1 MDLNSSEK
9 ERYARQM
16 IITDWGEAG
25 QQRIK
30 NSTVFV
36 AGAGGLGSP
45 VAIYLA
51 AAGLGTLRIC
61 DYGEPELSNLNRQIL
76 HTESD
81 IGINKAISAEAS
93 IKLLNPSVRVEPIT
107 DRITEDTVE
116 GIVGEADIIV
126 DCLDNFETRHILNE
140 FAVKKKLPFIHAG
153 IHGLSGQVTFIH
165 TPETPCLRCVF
176 PGVVPKQVFPVVGVT
191 PGIIG
196 TIEATE
202 VLKWIVGIGD
212 NLKNQLLI
220 WDGDTMDFQKI
231 AIKKDPDCPVCGKR

>member
-9 ERYARQM
+9 ERYTRQM
-16 IITDWGEAG
+16 IITDWGDAG
-25 QQRIK
+25 QQRLK
-30 NSTVFV
+30 DSTVFI

-45 VAIYLA
+45 VAVYLA
-51 AAGLGTLRIC
+51 AAGVGTLRIC
-61 DYGEPELSNLNRQIL
+61 DFGEPELSNLNRQIL
-76 HTESD
+76 HADCD

-93 IKLLNPSVRVEPIT
+93 IKTLNPNVRVVPIT
-107 DRITEDTVE
+107 EMITHDTVE
-116 GIVGEADIIV
+116 RIVGDADIIV
-126 DCLDNFETRHILNE
+126 DCLDNFEARHVLNE
-140 FAVKKKLPFIHAG
+140 FAVKKTLPFVHAG

-202 VLKWIVGIGD
+202 VLKWIVGVGD

-220 WDGDTMDFQKI
+220 WDGDIMDFQKI

>member
-9 ERYARQM
+9 ERYTRQM
-16 IITDWGEAG
+16 IISDWGEAG
-25 QQRIK
+25 QQKIK
-30 NSTVFV
+30 KATVFI

-45 VAIYLA
+45 VAVYLA
-51 AAGLGTLRIC
+51 AAGVGTLRIC

-76 HTESD
+76 HTDCD
-81 IGINKAISAEAS
+81 IGINKAISAETS
-93 IKLLNPSVRVEPIT
+93 IRLLNPNVRVEPIT
-107 DRITEDTVE
+107 ERITEETVE
-116 GIVGEADIIV
+116 SIVGNSDIIV
-126 DCLDNFETRHILNE
+126 DCLDNFEARHILNE

-153 IHGLSGQVTFIH
+153 IHGLSGQVTFIYS
-165 TPETPCLRCVF
+165 PETPCLRCVF

-202 VLKWIVGIGD
+202 ALKWIVGIGE

-220 WDGDTMDFQKI
+220 WDGDTMDFQKV
-231 AIKKDPDCPVCGKR
+231 AIKKDPDCAVCGKL

>member
-45 VAIYLA
+45 VAVYLA
-51 AAGLGTLRIC
+51 AAGVGTLRIC
-61 DYGEPELSNLNRQIL
+61 DCGEPELSNLNRQIL

-126 DCLDNFETRHILNE
+126 DCLDNFETRYILNE

-165 TPETPCLRCVF
+165 TPETPFLRCVF

-220 WDGDTMDFQKI
+220 WEGDTMDFQKI

>member
-1 MDLNSSEK
+1 MDLNPSEK
-9 ERYARQM
+9 ERYTRQM

-25 QQRIK
+25 QQRLK
-30 NSTVFV
+30 DSTVFI

-45 VAIYLA
+45 VAVYLA
-51 AAGLGTLRIC
+51 AAGVGTLRIC
-61 DYGEPELSNLNRQIL
+61 DFGEPELSNLNRQIL
-76 HTESD
+76 HTEHD

-93 IKLLNPSVRVEPIT
+93 IMLLNPNVRVEPIT
-107 DRITEDTVE
+107 EQITQDTVE
-116 GIVGEADIIV
+116 AIVGNSDIIV

-140 FAVKKKLPFIHAG
+140 FAVKKSLPFIHAG

-176 PGVVPKQVFPVVGVT
+176 PGAVSRQVFPVVGVT

-196 TIEATE
+196 TIESTE
-202 VLKWIVGIGD
+202 VIKWIVGIGE

-231 AIKKDPDCPVCGKR
+231 AIKRDPDCPVCGNQ

>member
-1 MDLNSSEK
+1 MYLNSSEK

-16 IITDWGEAG
+16 IIRDWGDAG
-25 QQRIK
+25 QQRIR

-51 AAGLGTLRIC
+51 AAGVGTLRIC
-61 DYGEPELSNLNRQIL
+61 DCGEPELSNINRQIL
-76 HTESD
+76 HSESD
-81 IGINKAISAEAS
+81 IGINKAKSAEAS
-93 IKLLNPSVRVEPIT
+93 IKLLNPNVRVEPIT

-116 GIVGEADIIV
+116 AIVGDSDIIV
-126 DCLDNFETRHILNE
+126 DCLDNFEARHILNE
-140 FAVKKKLPFIHAG
+140 FAVKKMLPFIHAG

-165 TPETPCLRCVF
+165 TPETPCLSCIF

-196 TIEATE
+196 TIEAAE

-220 WDGDTMDFQKI
+220 WDGDTMDFQKL
-231 AIKKDPDCPVCGKR
+231 AIKKDPDCPVFGKR

>member
-1 MDLNSSEK
+1 LNLNSSEK
-9 ERYARQM
+9 ERYTRQM
-16 IITDWGEAG
+16 IISDWGESG
-25 QQRIK
+25 QQKIK
-30 NSTVFV
+30 NSTVFI

-45 VAIYLA
+45 VSVYLA
-51 AAGLGTLRIC
+51 AAGVGTLRIC
-61 DYGEPELSNLNRQIL
+61 DCGEPELSNLNRQIL
-76 HTESD
+76 HSESD

-93 IKLLNPSVRVEPIT
+93 IKLLNSNVRVEPIT
-107 DRITEDTVE
+107 NRITEETVE
-116 GIVGEADIIV
+116 GIVGDADIIV
-126 DCLDNFETRHILNE
+126 DCLDNFEARHILNE
-140 FAVKKKLPFIHAG
+140 FAVKKTLPFIHAG

-196 TIEATE
+196 TIESAE

-220 WDGDTMDFQKI
+220 WEGDTMDFQKI
-231 AIKKDPDCPVCGKR
+231 AIKKDPDCPVCGKL

>member
-1 MDLNSSEK
+1 LDLNSSEK

-45 VAIYLA
+45 VAVYLA

-61 DYGEPELSNLNRQIL
+61 DCGEPELSNLNRQIL
-76 HTESD
+76 HSESD

-93 IKLLNPSVRVEPIT
+93 IKLLNPNVRVEPIT

-116 GIVGEADIIV
+116 AIVGDADIIV
-126 DCLDNFETRHILNE
+126 DCLDNFEARHILNE
-140 FAVKKKLPFIHAG
+140 FAVKKTLPFIHAG

-165 TPETPCLRCVF
+165 SPETPCLSCFF

>member
-9 ERYARQM
+9 ERYSRQM

-25 QQRIK
+25 QQRLK
-30 NSTVFV
+30 KSTVFI

-45 VAIYLA
+45 VAVYLA
-51 AAGLGTLRIC
+51 AAGVGTLRIC
-61 DYGEPELSNLNRQIL
+61 DFGEPELSNLNRQIL

-93 IKLLNPSVRVEPIT
+93 IKLLNPNVRVVPIT
-107 DRITEDTVE
+107 DMITQDTVE
-116 GIVGEADIIV
+116 GIVGNADIIV
-126 DCLDNFETRHILNE
+126 DCLDNFEARHILNE
-140 FAVKKKLPFIHAG
+140 FAVKKLLPFIHAG

-165 TPETPCLRCVF
+165 SPETPCLRCVF
-176 PGVVPKQVFPVVGVT
+176 PAVVPKKVFPVVGVT

-196 TIEATE
+196 LIESAE
-202 VLKWIVGIGD
+202 ALKWIVGIGE

-220 WDGDTMDFQKI
+220 WDGDTMDFQKVL
-231 AIKKDPDCPVCGKR
+231 IKKDPDCPVCGNL